1 MKNIFLLTL
10 SLFLLF
16 SCSEYNSNDYKQLNL
31 HGKVKTLRSNKYNAV
46 EKFGEVVKTSKV
58 DVYDNDFEEIIH
70 SNSLSE
76 FNQEGRLKAISSF
89 SAEGELFR
97 KIINEDTTSNW
108 YDGKGNLQMV
118 MKVNDLDFPT
128 EIDLLLPGGDLI
140 GKVKLKYDSD
150 NQLIEE
156 KTYNE
161 EGELI
166 ESNEFKYKNGLV
178 YQKTSYVKQNRSMFN
193 DEFKELIETYEYNEF
208 KDVSKTKKNRNSLT
222 KEFFYKYEY
231 DSNNNWIKRIQFE
244 EDKPVFI
251 VEREIHYF

>member
-1 MKNIFLLTL
+1 MKKILLL
-10 SLFLLF
+10 NFSIFLLF

-31 HGKVKTLRSNKYNAV
+31 NGKVKILRSYKYNAI
-46 EKFGEVVKTSKV
+46 EKFGEVVKTDKV
-58 DVYDNDFEEIIH
+58 DVYNNDDDEIVH
-70 SNSLSE
+70 SNSLTE

-97 KIINEDTTSNW
+97 KIINEDTTSNS

-128 EIDLLLPGGDLI
+128 ETDLLLPGGDLI
-140 GKVKLKYDSD
+140 GKVKLKYDTD

-178 YQKTSYVKQNRSMFN
+178 YQKTSYVKQRSMFN
-193 DEFKELIETYEYNEF
+193 DELKELIETYEYNEF
-208 KDVSKTKKNRNSLT
+208 KDVSKTKKSGNSLT

-244 EDKPVFI
+244 EEKPVFI